1 MHKMKISQLSLY
13 KVFSLRFRKS
23 NFNIARAIKA
33 EILHSKFSMVFV
45 MSQAAAAEN
54 KRKRKDEKHH

>member
-45 MSQAAAAEN
+45 MSQAAAEN